1 MSDGY
6 RQVGSFESERVDA
19 VAVGDGAIAVGTG
32 ERIVLVT
39 GSDRVELDH
48 GERVVDLAVA
58 DRVLVLSADALTVYS
73 RNGDRIRRQPVA
85 DAHAIATVPGEGIVG
100 VLGPDR
106 LRAVDVATGR
116 ERFDVERTR
125 PGGPADDGLLG
136 TPAGFVIATWSFLT
150 RIDPDGEIGFDRN
163 LEAVVRSLGRCDDA
177 VVAALQNDRLVS
189 AALETGAERWQTALS
204 ADHVAPVGE
213 SSVLVTT
220 TDGIRAVDPDGETA
234 SVPGL
239 STGDGY
245 ATADGSLVC
254 SIRDGT
260 VSTYV
265 HNRDRLR
272 LTVATDAVGVGGT
285 IDVEATNA
293 TDRER
298 RVDLAAAVEGATL
311 SPSERTVALEAG
323 ETTIVDFPVEAVRS
337 EGERTV
343 ELAVDGSV
351 VERSAVELDD
361 AASGGIAVEADLA
374 VTAVDHGVAEL
385 EVAVENV
392 GGVALEGVRLLE
404 TDAGTESLEP
414 GGTWTGTVTRP
425 YEPDRRVSVGLEV
438 ARGDRRREYAPTCT
452 LPPTPTVDVEA
463 DGDAVRATVDTAGSV
478 TVVDRLVIELP
489 GAGRVRTE
497 VTIER
502 DELLLVVPQF
512 DEGTARIGFES
523 LDVDERLRLSGG
535 PASLA
540 SASGIGGSRSA
551 DRDRDRDGP
560 TRNDRDA
567 ASSSPPTSESSGR
580 ESTAPRSEDGRQ
592 NSTGP
597 TAETGLDDESD
608 AASPTAAPDATSA
621 ATGAD
626 EASTADE
633 SGSDSRARDGAAHA
647 DDAAGGDDRAG
658 ESGLVATRRLEG
670 DSAPVGHAVRDR
682 IELANEGDST
692 VDVAVEIGEST
703 VDAGRLAAGE
713 RTTLER
719 SVAILSGTETTV
731 SPAAISADGTVSE
744 RLSDRSIAD
753 AGGGV
758 AVRATVD
765 PADGSVVAELV
776 NREDRPRRV
785 DALEID
791 GRSIPVEARLAAGER
806 TTATGGLD
814 GWTGTNAATLEGTV
828 AIADEDGTARRVDI
842 VAAVASGAGVDAAGD
857 DGDPFRIA
865 IGSGTQVAGEY
876 GTVVLVF
883 ENEGERPLADV
894 AVSANGEPIND
905 LFYSEAR
912 RERLGPGDR
921 IEHFVDIEPGVSEPS
936 FEATVRYAVDGADRE
951 AAVRAA
957 GPATDD
963 EAAWTDDHRE
973 RWSVERVET
982 ESASPDAPSSL
993 STPFRRA

>member
-6 RQVGSFESERVDA
+6 RQVGSFESGRVDA
-19 VAVGDGAIAVGTG
+19 VGVGDGAIAVGIG
-32 ERIVLVT
+32 ERVVLVT
-39 GSDRVELDH
+39 GSDRVEIDH
-48 GERVVDLAVA
+48 GERVVDVALA
-58 DRVLVLSADALTVYS
+58 DRVLVLSADALTIYS
-73 RNGDRIRRQPVA
+73 RTGDRIRQQPVA
-85 DAHAIATVPGEGIVG
+85 DAHAIATVPDEGLVG

-116 ERFDVERTR
+116 ERFDIERTR

-150 RIDPDGEIGFDRN
+150 RIGTDGEVGFDRN
-163 LEAVVRSLGRCDDA
+163 LEAVVRSLGRCGDA

-189 AALETGAERWQTALS
+189 ADLETGEERWQTALS

-220 TDGIRAVDPDGETA
+220 GDGIRTVDPDGETA

-239 STGDGY
+239 SSGDGY

-260 VSTYV
+260 VATHV
-265 HNRDRLR
+265 HSRDRLR
-272 LTVATDAVGVGGT
+272 LTVATDAVGVGAT

-298 RVDLAAAVEGATL
+298 RVDLAAAVDGATL
-311 SPSERTVALEAG
+311 SPSERTVTLEAG

-337 EGERTV
+337 EGERTI

-351 VERSAVELDD
+351 VERAAVELDD
-361 AASGGIAVEADLA
+361 AASGGIAVETALD

-385 EVAVENV
+385 EVTVENV

-414 GGTWTGTVTRP
+414 GGTWTGMVTRP
-425 YEPDRRVSVGLEV
+425 YEPDRRVSIGLEV
-438 ARGDRRREYAPTCT
+438 ARGERRREYAPTCT

-463 DGDAVRATVDTAGSV
+463 DGDAVRATVDTDGSV

-535 PASLA
+535 PATFA
-540 SASGIGGSRSA
+540 STSGIGGSPA
-551 DRDRDRDGP
+551 AGRDRTRAEP
-560 TRNDRDA
+560 TRNDRSA
-567 ASSSPPTSESSGR
+567 GSPVSRSESPGR
-580 ESTAPRSEDGRQ
+580 ESTASRSEDERHE
-592 NSTGP
+592 STES
-597 TAETGLDDESD
+597 AAATGLDDESD
-608 AASPTAAPDATSA
+608 TASPTAESDATPATTKADATPTA
-621 ATGAD
+621 AEPDTG
-626 EASTADE
+626 
-633 SGSDSRARDGAAHA
+633 SRARDGTGDA
-647 DDAAGGDDRAG
+647 DTVAGNDDRDG

-682 IELANEGDST
+682 IELANEGDSAIE
-692 VDVAVEIGEST
+692 VAVEIGDST
-703 VDAGRLAAGE
+703 ADVGRLAAGE

-719 SVAILSGTETTV
+719 SVAILSGAETTV
-731 SPAAISADGTVSE
+731 SPAAISVDGTVSE
-744 RLSDRSIAD
+744 RLEGRSIAD
-753 AGGGV
+753 ADGGI

-765 PADGSVVAELV
+765 PVDGSVVAELV
-776 NREDRPRRV
+776 NRDDRPRRV
-785 DALEID
+785 DGLEIGD
-791 GRSIPVEARLAAGER
+791 RSVSVDARLAAGER
-806 TTATGGLD
+806 TTVTGGLD
-814 GWTGTNAATLEGTV
+814 GWTGTDAATLEGTV
-828 AIADEDGTARRVDI
+828 TVADENGTTQQIDI
-842 VAAVASGAGVDAAGD
+842 VAAVTSDAGVEADDD

-894 AVSANGEPIND
+894 AVSASGEPIND

-912 RERLGPGDR
+912 RERLEPGDR
-921 IEHFVDIEPGVSEPS
+921 IEHFVDIESGVSSPS
-936 FEATVRYAVDGADRE
+936 FEATVRYAVDGDDRE

-973 RWSVERVET
+973 RWSVERVEN
-982 ESASPDAPSSL
+982 ESATPAVPSAL
-993 STPFRRA
+993 STPFRRE

>member
-19 VAVGDGAIAVGTG
+19 VGVGDGAIAVGTG
-32 ERIVLVT
+32 ERVVLVT
-39 GSDRVELDH
+39 GSDRVEIDH
-48 GERVVDLAVA
+48 GERVVDVALA

-73 RNGDRIRRQPVA
+73 RDGDRIRRQPVA
-85 DAHAIATVPGEGIVG
+85 DAHAIATVPDEGLVG

-136 TPAGFVIATWSFLT
+136 THAGFVIATWSFLT
-150 RIDPDGEIGFDRN
+150 RIDVDGEVGFDRN
-163 LEAVVRSLGRCDDA
+163 LEAVVRSLGRCGDA

-204 ADHVAPVGE
+204 AAHVAPVGE

-220 TDGIRAVDPDGETA
+220 ADGIRAVDPDGETA

-260 VSTYV
+260 VATYV

-298 RVDLAAAVEGATL
+298 RVDLSAAVEGATL
-311 SPSERTVALEAG
+311 SPSERTVTLEAG
-323 ETTIVDFPVEAVRS
+323 ETAIVDFPVEAVRA

-343 ELAVDGSV
+343 ELGVDGSV
-351 VERSAVELDD
+351 VERAAVELDD
-361 AASGGIAVEADLA
+361 AASGGIAVEADIA

-392 GGVALEGVRLLE
+392 GGVTLEGIRLLE

-425 YEPDRRVSVGLEV
+425 YEPERRVSIGLEV

-452 LPPTPTVDVEA
+452 LPPAPTVDVEA
-463 DGDAVRATVDTAGSV
+463 DGDAVRATVDTDGSV

-535 PASLA
+535 PASLTGT
-540 SASGIGGSRSA
+540 SGVGGSRAA
-551 DRDRDRDGP
+551 DRDRGPDRDPVSTATATSGSS
-560 TRNDRDA
+560 DRDPIDRSDEDERRDA
-567 ASSSPPTSESSGR
+567 TESG
-580 ESTAPRSEDGRQ
+580 
-592 NSTGP
+592 TGP
-597 TAETGLDDESD
+597 GVDDGAEAESP
-608 AASPTAAPDATSA
+608 AAEPDATPA
-621 ATGAD
+621 APETDAEPAD
-626 EASTADE
+626 EPGTRSRSGDGTA
-633 SGSDSRARDGAAHA
+633 GAGTAA
-647 DDAAGGDDRAG
+647 DGDDRAK
-658 ESGLVATRRLEG
+658 ESGLVANRRLEG
-670 DSAPVGHAVRDR
+670 DPAPVGHAVRDR
-682 IELANEGDST
+682 LELANEGESA
-692 VDVAVEIGEST
+692 VDVVVEIGDAT

-713 RTTLER
+713 RTALER
-719 SVAILSGTETTV
+719 SVAVLSGTETSVAPAVV
-731 SPAAISADGTVSE
+731 SVDGTVVD
-744 RLSDRSIAD
+744 RLSGRSLAAAD
-753 AGGGV
+753 DGV

-776 NREDRPRRV
+776 NRDGRPRRV
-785 DALEID
+785 DGLEID

-806 TTATGGLD
+806 TTVTGGLD
-814 GWTGTNAATLEGTV
+814 GSSGTDADSLDGTV
-828 AIADEDGTARRVDI
+828 AVADEDGTVRRIDI
-842 VAAVASGAGVDAAGD
+842 VAAVASGAGGAEGD

-865 IGSGTQVAGEY
+865 LGSGTQVAGEY

-894 AVSANGEPIND
+894 AVSASGDPIND

-912 RERLGPGDR
+912 RERLEPGDR

-936 FEATVRYAVDGADRE
+936 FDATVRYAVGDDERE

-973 RWSVERVET
+973 RWSVERVEN
-982 ESASPDAPSSL
+982 ESAAPDASSL
-993 STPFRRA
+993 ATPFRRE

>member
-19 VAVGDGAIAVGTG
+19 VGVGDGAVAVGTG
-32 ERIVLVT
+32 ERVVLVT
-39 GSDRVELDH
+39 GSDRVEIDH
-48 GERVVDLAVA
+48 GERVVDVALA

-73 RNGDRIRRQPVA
+73 RDGDRIRRQPVA
-85 DAHAIATVPGEGIVG
+85 DAHAIATVPDEGLVG

-116 ERFDVERTR
+116 ERFDIERTR

-150 RIDPDGEIGFDRN
+150 RIDADGEIGFDRN

-177 VVAALQNDRLVS
+177 IVAALQNDRLVS
-189 AALETGAERWQTALS
+189 TDLETGDSRWQTALS

-220 TDGIRAVDPDGETA
+220 ADGIRAVDPDGETA

-239 STGDGY
+239 SSGDGY

-254 SIRDGT
+254 SIRNET
-260 VSTYV
+260 VATHV
-265 HNRDRLR
+265 HSRDRLR

-298 RVDLAAAVEGATL
+298 RIALDAAVEGATL

-323 ETTIVDFPVEAVRS
+323 ETAIVDFPVEAVRT
-337 EGERTV
+337 EGERTI
-343 ELAVDGSV
+343 ELSVDGSI
-351 VERSAVELDD
+351 VERAAVELDD
-361 AASGGIAVEADLA
+361 AASGGIAVETDLS

-425 YEPDRRVSVGLEV
+425 YEPERRVSIGLEV

-452 LPPTPTVDVEA
+452 LPPAPTVDVEA
-463 DGDAVRATVDTAGSV
+463 DGDAVRATIEADGSV

-502 DELLLVVPQF
+502 AELLLVVPQF

-535 PASLA
+535 PTSLTGT
-540 SASGIGGSRSA
+540 SGAGGSRAAGRDRGPDRPGSTRA
-551 DRDRDRDGP
+551 DRDP
-560 TRNDRDA
+560 
-567 ASSSPPTSESSGR
+567 ASTATVTSESSGR
-580 ESTAPRSEDGRQ
+580 EPTDRPDEDERRDATESGTEPGVGDR
-592 NSTGP
+592 
-597 TAETGLDDESD
+597 AEAESS
-608 AASPTAAPDATSA
+608 AAEPDATPGA
-621 ATGAD
+621 PETDAEPATGPGTRSRSDDETAGAD
-626 EASTADE
+626 T
-633 SGSDSRARDGAAHA
+633 
-647 DDAAGGDDRAG
+647 AAGGDGRG
-658 ESGLVATRRLEG
+658 EESGLVASRRLEG
-670 DSAPVGHAVRDR
+670 DPAPVGHAVRDR
-682 IELANEGDST
+682 IELANEGESA
-692 VDVAVEIGEST
+692 VDVAMAIGDAT

-719 SVAILSGTETTV
+719 SVAVLSGTETTV
-731 SPAAISADGTVSE
+731 SPAAVSADGTVVE
-744 RLSDRSIAD
+744 RLSGRSLAAAD
-753 AGGGV
+753 DGV
-758 AVRATVD
+758 AVRAMVD
-765 PADGSVVAELV
+765 PADGSAVAELV
-776 NREDRPRRV
+776 NRDDRPRRV

-791 GRSIPVEARLAAGER
+791 GRSVPVEARLAAGER
-806 TTATGGLD
+806 TTVTGRLD
-814 GWTGTNAATLEGTV
+814 GLTGADADSLEGAV
-828 AIADEDGTARRVDI
+828 AVADEDGTARRSDI
-842 VAAVASGAGVDAAGD
+842 VAAVAPGAGADAAG
-857 DGDPFRIA
+857 GDPFRIA

-894 AVSANGEPIND
+894 AVSASGEPIND

-912 RERLGPGDR
+912 RERLEPGDR
-921 IEHFVDIEPGVSEPS
+921 IEHFVDIEPGVSGPA
-936 FEATVRYAVDGADRE
+936 FDATVRYAVGDDERE

-973 RWSVERVET
+973 RWSVERVEN
-982 ESASPDAPSSL
+982 ESAAPDASSL
-993 STPFRRA
+993 STPFRRE

>member
-6 RQVGSFESERVDA
+6 RQVGSFESERVNAVGVGDGA
-19 VAVGDGAIAVGTG
+19 VAVGTG
-32 ERIVLVT
+32 DRVVLVT
-39 GSDRVELDH
+39 GSDRVEIDH
-48 GERVVDLAVA
+48 GERLVDVALA

-73 RNGDRIRRQPVA
+73 RDGDRIRRQPVA
-85 DAHAIATVPGEGIVG
+85 DAHAIATVPGEGLVG
-100 VLGPDR
+100 ILGPDR

-150 RIDPDGEIGFDRN
+150 RIDPDGEVGFDRN

-285 IDVEATNA
+285 IDVEATNV

-298 RVDLAAAVEGATL
+298 RVDLSAAVEGATL
-311 SPSERTVALEAG
+311 SPSERTVSLEPG
-323 ETTIVDFPVEAVRS
+323 ETTIVDFPVEAVRT

-343 ELAVDGSV
+343 ELGVDGSV
-351 VERSAVELDD
+351 VERAAVELDD
-361 AASGGIAVEADLA
+361 AASGGIAVETDLA
-374 VTAVDHGVAEL
+374 VTAVDYGVAEL
-385 EVAVENV
+385 EVTVENV
-392 GGVALEGVRLLE
+392 GGVALEGIRLLE

-425 YEPDRRVSVGLEV
+425 YEPERRVSIGLEV

-452 LPPTPTVDVEA
+452 LPPAPTVDVEA
-463 DGDAVRATVDTAGSV
+463 DGDAVRATVDLAGSV
-478 TVVDRLVIELP
+478 AVGDRLVIELP

-535 PASLA
+535 PASLTGT
-540 SASGIGGSRSA
+540 SGLGGSRTA
-551 DRDRDRDGP
+551 DRDRGRAEP
-560 TRNDRDA
+560 ARTDRDA
-567 ASSSPPTSESSGR
+567 ASTATATSESSDRVPTTSHSDGER
-580 ESTAPRSEDGRQ
+580 RDSTESGVD
-592 NSTGP
+592 TGS
-597 TAETGLDDESD
+597 DDESD
-608 AASPTAAPDATSA
+608 ATSSIAEPDATPASA
-621 ATGAD
+621 KEDAAP
-626 EASTADE
+626 TADE
-633 SGSDSRARDGAAHA
+633 PGTDSRAGDGAAGV
-647 DDAAGGDDRAG
+647 DNAAGGDDRDG
-658 ESGLVATRRLEG
+658 ESGPVASRRLEG
-670 DSAPVGHAVRDR
+670 APAPVGHAVRDR
-682 IELANEGDST
+682 IELANEGESAVDVTVEIGDST
-692 VDVAVEIGEST
+692 VDV
-703 VDAGRLAAGE
+703 GRLAAGE
-713 RTTLER
+713 RTSLER
-719 SVAILSGTETTV
+719 SVAVLSGTETTV
-731 SPAAISADGTVSE
+731 APAAVRVDGTVSE
-744 RLSDRSIAD
+744 QLPGRPLAAAD
-753 AGGGV
+753 DGV

-776 NREDRPRRV
+776 NRDGRPRRV
-785 DALEID
+785 DGLEID
-791 GRSIPVEARLAAGER
+791 GRSVPVEARLAAGER
-806 TTATGGLD
+806 TTVTGELD
-814 GWTGTNAATLEGTV
+814 GLTGTDADSLEATV
-828 AIADEDGTARRVDI
+828 AVADADGTARRIDI
-842 VAAVASGAGVDAAGD
+842 VAAVASGVGADDDGA

-865 IGSGTQVAGEY
+865 VGSGTQVAGEY

-894 AVSANGEPIND
+894 AVSASGEPIND

-912 RERLGPGDR
+912 RERLEPGDR
-921 IEHFVDIEPGVSEPS
+921 IEHFVDIESGVSEPS
-936 FEATVRYAVDGADRE
+936 FDATVRYAIGDDERE

-973 RWSVERVET
+973 RWSVERVAN
-982 ESASPDAPSSL
+982 ESAAPDAPSSL
-993 STPFRRA
+993 STPLRRE